1 MGTTNHPGAGR
12 FLALERAVQAAA
24 ACLAVARSRPTLPGD
39 LASQVT
45 RAAASVPLNL
55 AEGAGRNG
63 RDRIHH
69 FRIAYASALEASAA
83 LDLLRRCNLVDAA
96 TAAKAL
102 ALLDE
107 VQAMTWSLI
116 HPKRR

>member
-1 MGTTNHPGAGR
+1 MGTTNHPRAGR
-12 FLALERAVQAAA
+12 FFALERAVQAAA
-24 ACLAVARSRPTLPGD
+24 VCLAVARNRPGLPGD

-55 AEGAGRNG
+55 AEGSGRNG

-83 LDLLRRCNLVDAA
+83 LDLLGRCNLVDAG
-96 TAAKAL
+96 TASQAL

-107 VQAMTWSLI
+107 VRAMTWRLI
-116 HPKRR
+116 HAKRR

>member
-1 MGTTNHPGAGR
+1 MGTTKAPRAGR

-24 ACLAVARSRPTLPGD
+24 TCLAIARHRPGLPGD
-39 LASQVT
+39 LASQVA

-55 AEGAGRNG
+55 AEGSGRNG

-83 LDLLRRCNLVDAA
+83 LDLLRRCGLVDAA
-96 TAAKAL
+96 PAAEAL

-107 VQAMTWSLI
+107 VRAMTWRLVQ
-116 HPKRR
+116 PKRR